1 MINLQWLVLLRVG
14 KMARNVEIVCAVH
27 QFVDFGFKCDP
38 FFVAIKRKRVWSR
51 LPALLKLGLGTLI
64 LPVSC

>member
-1 MINLQWLVLLRVG
+1 
-14 KMARNVEIVCAVH
+14 MARNVEIVCAVH